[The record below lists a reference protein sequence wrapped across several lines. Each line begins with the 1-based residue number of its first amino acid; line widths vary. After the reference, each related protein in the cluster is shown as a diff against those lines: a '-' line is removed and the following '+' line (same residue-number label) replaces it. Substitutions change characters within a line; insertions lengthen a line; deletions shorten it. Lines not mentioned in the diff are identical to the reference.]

1 MALNHLLTE
10 KYLNLRNVKE
20 AVGGHITPE
29 QAFNIIQS
37 KLEIGSIAAVEV
49 TTHYGNMV
57 LPIVEVWEQN
67 GVLKIS
73 VDVSQHLDKL

>member
-20 AVGGHITPE
+20 AAGSHIAPE

-37 KLEIGSIAAVEV
+37 KFEIGSIAAVEV
-49 TTHYGNMV
+49 VTHYGNMV
-57 LPIVEVWEQN
+57 LPIIEIWEQD

>member
-20 AVGGHITPE
+20 AAGGEIAPDL
-29 QAFNIIQS
+29 AFNIIQD

-57 LPIVEVWEQN
+57 LPIIEIWEQD

>member
-20 AVGGHITPE
+20 AAREIAPDL
-29 QAFNIIQS
+29 AFSIIQR
-37 KLEIGSIAAVEV
+37 KLEIGNIDSIEI

-57 LPIVEVWEQN
+57 LPIIEVWEQDS
-67 GVLKIS
+67 VLKIS

>member
-20 AVGGHITPE
+20 AAGEIAPDL
-29 QAFNIIQS
+29 AFNIIQS
-37 KLEIGSIAAVEV
+37 KFEIGSIAAVEV

-57 LPIVEVWEQN
+57 LPMVEIWEQD

>member
-1 MALNHLLTE
+1 MALNHLITE
-10 KYLNLRNVKE
+10 KYLNLRNIKE
-20 AVGGHITPE
+20 AAGNHIAPE
-29 QAFNIIQS
+29 QAFNIIQR
-37 KLEIGSIAAVEV
+37 KFEIGNIGSVEI

-57 LPIVEVWEQN
+57 LPMVEIWEQD

>member
-20 AVGGHITPE
+20 AAGGEIASDL
-29 QAFNIIQS
+29 AFNIIQD

-57 LPIVEVWEQN
+57 LPIIEIWEQD

>member
-20 AVGGHITPE
+20 APGSEIAPDL
-29 QAFNIIQS
+29 AFNIIQN

-49 TTHYGNMV
+49 VTHYGNMV
-57 LPIVEVWEQN
+57 LPIIEIWEQD

-73 VDVSQHLDKL
+73 VDVSQHLGKL

>member
-20 AVGGHITPE
+20 AAGEIAPDL
-29 QAFNIIQS
+29 AFSIIQR
-37 KLEIGSIAAVEV
+37 KLEIGNIGSIEI

-57 LPIVEVWEQN
+57 LPIVEVWEQDS
-67 GVLKIS
+67 VLKIS

>member
-1 MALNHLLTE
+1 MALNHLITE

-20 AVGGHITPE
+20 AAGEIAPDL
-29 QAFNIIQS
+29 AFSIIQD

-49 TTHYGNMV
+49 VTHYGNMV
-57 LPIVEVWEQN
+57 LPIIEIWEQD

>member
-20 AVGGHITPE
+20 AAGGHIAPD
-29 QAFNIIQS
+29 QAFSIIQD
-37 KLEIGSIAAVEV
+37 KFEIGSIAAVEV

-57 LPIVEVWEQN
+57 LPIVEIWEQDS
-67 GVLKIS
+67 VLKIS

>member
-20 AVGGHITPE
+20 AAGGHITPE

-37 KLEIGSIAAVEV
+37 KLEIGSVESIEV

-57 LPIVEVWEQN
+57 LPMVEIWEQD

>member
-20 AVGGHITPE
+20 APGSEIAPDL
-29 QAFNIIQS
+29 AFSIIQR
-37 KLEIGSIAAVEV
+37 KFEIGNIGSVEI

-57 LPIVEVWEQN
+57 LPMVEIWEQD

>member
-10 KYLNLRNVKE
+10 KYLNLRNVME

-49 TTHYGNMV
+49 VTHYGNMV
-57 LPIVEVWEQN
+57 LPMVEVWEQD

>member
-20 AVGGHITPE
+20 AAGSHIAPE

-37 KLEIGSIAAVEV
+37 KFEIGSIAAVEI

-57 LPIVEVWEQN
+57 LPMVRY
-67 GVLKIS
+67 GSKMAC
-73 VDVSQHLDKL
+73 